1 MGTRF
6 HFAKAANRAAW
17 AVLAGSAAL
26 CVASPAAAQAS
37 ASSNARTEAIVLR
50 PLSFFKVDDLHFGE
64 IIPNVTQAGTVRLQP
79 NGTRTSTNG
88 IVLVNNLHQAARF
101 AGLGS
106 NNQQVAISI
115 QANSIFITGP
125 GAPMRVRNFEIGS
138 TPTTFLTT
146 TPLRFR
152 INSATGAFNFPL
164 GATLEVGANQA
175 AGEYTGNFTIILNYQ

>member
-6 HFAKAANRAAW
+6 HLASVANRATW
-17 AVLAGSAAL
+17 AVLASSAAL
-26 CVASPAAAQAS
+26 CFAAPAAAQAS

-64 IIPNVTQAGTVRLQP
+64 VIPSITTAGTVRLQP
-79 NGTRTSTNG
+79 NGARTSTGG
-88 IVLVNNLHQAARF
+88 IVLVNNLHQVARF
-101 AGLGS
+101 TGLGT
-106 NNQQVAISI
+106 NNQQVAISV

-138 TPTTFLTT
+138 TPTTFLSTA
-146 TPLRFR
+146 PLRFR
-152 INSATGAFNFPL
+152 INSATGAFSFPL
-164 GATLEVGANQA
+164 GATLEVAANQA